1 MVNWVEKAGFRKIQ
15 KLLEIFEQERHHKIL
30 LTVKNLRELSHNPS
44 IYTLPVIPRLLPAK
58 VVEDENYVIAD
69 LLTLISGSSSPV
81 QTFETEVVGLE
92 LAISL
97 QPEEPSLVREDP
109 GVAPQSSK
117 EVDKSNCPK

>member
-1 MVNWVEKAGFRKIQ
+1 MVNWVEKASFRKIQ

-30 LTVKNLRELSHNPS
+30 LTVKNLRELSRNPS

-58 VVEDENYVIAD
+58 VVEDENYVITH

-81 QTFETEVVGLE
+81 QTFETEVVCLE

-97 QPEEPSLVREDP
+97 QPEQPSLVREDP
-109 GVAPQSSK
+109 CVSI
-117 EVDKSNCPK
+117 